1 MVIVTCCRVTTGDDQ
16 SLENTHRHTPHAD
29 TPAQAVRDERA
40 HLLAYGANMTV
51 YCRRLQAIANAVGA
65 RWHAWSVLDMDSA
78 GSIRVQPGPRPHR
91 FAIPF
96 DTPTPEQ
103 TTQAIAH
110 TTGRI
115 VAERIRCEQRDLQG
129 MLRYLKVDS
138 APAADSIAKMQADAR
153 AAMARDSHDL
163 ALTRYLHPSP
173 SLRNA
178 SYDPA
183 VRLIGN

>member
-1 MVIVTCCRVTTGDDQ
+1 
-16 SLENTHRHTPHAD
+16 
-29 TPAQAVRDERA
+29 
-40 HLLAYGANMTV
+40 MTV
-51 YCRRLQAIANAVGA
+51 YCRRLQAIATAVGA

-103 TTQAIAH
+103 

-178 SYDPA
+178 TYDPA